1 LSLVQQI
8 AREHGGRVEVDTNP
22 GKGSRF
28 SLILPKS
35 GGLGRASSGEKD
47 LCEDSPGSFSR

>member
-8 AREHGGRVEVDTNP
+8 ARDHGGRVEVDTNP

-28 SLILPKS
+28 SIVLPEALRES
-35 GGLGRASSGEKD
+35 AG
-47 LCEDSPGSFSR
+47 